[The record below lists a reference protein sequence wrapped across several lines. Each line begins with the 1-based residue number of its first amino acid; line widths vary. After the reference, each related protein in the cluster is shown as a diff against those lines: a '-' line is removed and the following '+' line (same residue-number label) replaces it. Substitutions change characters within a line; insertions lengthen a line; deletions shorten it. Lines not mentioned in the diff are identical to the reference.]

1 MLDGRDPY
9 MMHAYFRT
17 RHWEQFLNAIQSA
30 CPNGQFLLG
39 DAAYPLLNKLLTPFK
54 DNGRLTREQ
63 TYYNYCHSATRMC
76 IERAFGLLKGR
87 FRRLKMIDVES
98 VERAT
103 KLIAAACILHNIS
116 LLSEESVANEV
127 FIREG
132 DEEEV
137 NDFVSIQFVSS
148 GAKHKR
154 DSIMNGLCQQL

>member
-1 MLDGRDPY
+1 
-9 MMHAYFRT
+9 
-17 RHWEQFLNAIQSA
+17 
-30 CPNGQFLLG
+30 
-39 DAAYPLLNKLLTPFK
+39 
-54 DNGRLTREQ
+54 
-63 TYYNYCHSATRMC
+63 MC

-87 FRRLKMIDVES
+87 FRRLKMIDVAS